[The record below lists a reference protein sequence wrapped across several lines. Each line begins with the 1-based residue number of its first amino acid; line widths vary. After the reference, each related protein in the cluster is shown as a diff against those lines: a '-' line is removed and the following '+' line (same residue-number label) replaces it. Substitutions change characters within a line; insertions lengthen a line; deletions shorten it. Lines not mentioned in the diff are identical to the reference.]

1 MKPSDCPPEPPES
14 FFSGTDPDTTIVAP
28 RQGKPATE
36 NNLDKTRGPSGSAP
50 LPPEHLGSGG
60 LSPATM
66 QMKFLPPPTQGD
78 LPVPTQ
84 SDAGVRF
91 SAGLGLSANNP
102 HESAG
107 ILMPNSGVSQDPHLL
122 SSYRIRSANGAIWTA
137 SGSTATIRAPSATT
151 VLSQLGM
158 SQLQCD
164 FYKSIADPLPPDP
177 WKKITITRL
186 TSGIPVG
193 YHKGWQF
200 DVAYPGGGGLAN
212 TTYCYITNPGSTTAK
227 TMVSANGHLETW
239 TSSVSGT
246 GLNTLRTAVY
256 REEIDG
262 ALVKHAIAT
271 WSVTPSVERER
282 LASSTLV
289 LDAGTSELTTT
300 YSYWNAPGS
309 ANDGQLLKATYPDGS
324 WSLHARDH
332 DPDNDPDTHQT
343 MELTVTPFGS
353 TTPPNVANVTTFG
366 GIAAIALNPNI
377 PSVATYVTTSDTSF
391 AYSYGHLPAGFVLS
405 QEKRIAGTLVERRV
419 FFDDHYE
426 DLNGTNPADLKI
438 LSTVG
443 DWVGSGSAA
452 IQVNMTGRN
461 GLAPSSG
468 DFTKRTSTSHVHDH
482 PNDKLTTTT
491 EGQGDSYS
499 SELFKDISISHRSDG
514 RPHRLER
521 QLNDVAYEVTQWG
534 YDAAERET
542 SRTVNGVLQE
552 SWAYPVTFTAT
563 AAVTAVT
570 HATDD
575 GTRTTTEYDAYG
587 RPVLEK
593 LHGAAAATVFSTS
606 LPAQGDIVS
615 TWAYT
620 ARAGGLPG
628 YVSTRW
634 VSAAS
639 VNRETIEEFDGA
651 GRLVYRKE
659 PDAVSRYH
667 EYTWNS
673 GGGSV
678 HSVYPGS
685 PAAHGALLSEE
696 SYHRDGTMLALSGP
710 AEVATDWLYSVPASY
725 RQITTRK
732 VAGQIVDETT
742 TDGFGR
748 IISVKAPVSVDS
760 AGNAILFTSS
770 YGWNTGGRLAWRS
783 RPQPSGGLFYEVWK
797 YYPSTG
803 EVQSGLS
810 LDTELNLVND
820 TSLRSTITATAV
832 DGSIPSLTVDGTAV
846 SIAWR
851 TESTIM
857 PTATGSSWEPTA
869 ARIRKTTLS
878 ERPVTSWLSH
888 SGDALPLT
896 YLNDGGTV
904 YTEALHRTWSTSLD
918 TLSTQR
924 RVLRNSTQYR
934 KVISRS
940 GLDYAFTSP
949 EAANIMLPYNA
960 FREPLAEMSWNAI
973 PHWPKLDVS
982 PSTGQVTGQLLPNS
996 SLYTVKYTYFTGT
1009 QDHRAGRVESA
1020 TTWKDQPTS
1029 QALGTTSY
1037 HYNAKGQVLASY
1049 GSGTTPSAYIYD
1061 GAGRMTQLRTWQSPP
1076 SLSAGTIDN
1085 DLMTAAAAAQTT
1097 TWSYSSHPTLP
1108 LVRSKQHHG
1117 RPSAVN
1123 YTYALDG
1130 SLATR
1135 DWERTDGTARL
1146 RTTYVANNF
1155 GQTQAIHY
1163 GASGGTQTFDTN
1175 HPLYTPSV
1183 LMDYDRAGRLR
1194 HRTDASG
1201 TVLNS
1206 YRYDGGLLTEFT
1218 VDGNDAPLPAGRQL
1232 RRTMDTMGRQSRL
1245 ESAWGS
1251 VLGAANFQGSATVSP
1266 YVDYYYGGA
1275 DRLTGLG
1282 SGGMTGSITRTS
1294 TTDAL
1299 SISAASVYYGTN
1311 HGTYNRI
1318 LRDAYGRPN
1327 SHLAQITNLATVRST
1342 GFTWDAD
1349 RLLTRGETDQTWNY
1363 GYDAKGQVASAHRKI
1378 GTEVAAGSQ
1387 SEYTYDEI
1395 GNRKTLKE
1403 GGGNVLGAGLRTT
1416 TYKDLTGSGGVPGAN
1431 ALNQYGSI
1439 ERPQTFDV
1447 TGKRAHGSA
1456 TIKVNGPT
1464 ALTSGDYQ
1472 PAGTGLYFRKEVAN
1486 TPTPWQMNDN
1496 YEPVQVTQ
1504 NDTELTPDQ
1513 GALQHVGPP
1522 TFSPSYDADG
1532 NLLADGRWSYTWDG
1546 ENRLIKMEALEWIQP
1561 TSSGSYLAGSSW
1573 QATRL
1578 EFRYDGFS
1586 RRISKKT
1593 TRLTGNTVASTAM
1606 EGYLY
1611 DRWNVIMISQLDPVT
1626 GAHLARKWSCLWK
1639 PDVASLPYARTS
1651 WQKAGGV
1658 GGLAWLQTGG
1668 TQNMST
1674 TYHSYYGQY
1683 VLTGNA
1689 EIQVPIMDHMGNVRH
1704 YIQLKSGTVNQ
1715 GYGNIGTMIG
1725 QVSANLEYDAFG
1737 REVRVSSLTV
1747 PPTGT
1752 PPGLVAGGLYA
1763 DALPFHFSTKFTDP
1777 ESGLNYYGYRY
1788 YDSRDGRWLSRDPIG
1803 MQGGLNIYCIVDNAP
1818 LIFGDI
1824 LGLAPGVITTTKCD
1838 CDQVEINR
1846 IATKASRDAVQ
1857 LTN

>member
-1 MKPSDCPPEPPES
+1 
-14 FFSGTDPDTTIVAP
+14 
-28 RQGKPATE
+28 
-36 NNLDKTRGPSGSAP
+36 
-50 LPPEHLGSGG
+50 
-60 LSPATM
+60 
-66 QMKFLPPPTQGD
+66 
-78 LPVPTQ
+78 
-84 SDAGVRF
+84 
-91 SAGLGLSANNP
+91 
-102 HESAG
+102 
-107 ILMPNSGVSQDPHLL
+107 
-122 SSYRIRSANGAIWTA
+122 
-137 SGSTATIRAPSATT
+137 
-151 VLSQLGM
+151 
-158 SQLQCD
+158 
-164 FYKSIADPLPPDP
+164 
-177 WKKITITRL
+177 
-186 TSGIPVG
+186 
-193 YHKGWQF
+193 
-200 DVAYPGGGGLAN
+200 
-212 TTYCYITNPGSTTAK
+212 
-227 TMVSANGHLETW
+227 
-239 TSSVSGT
+239 
-246 GLNTLRTAVY
+246 
-256 REEIDG
+256 
-262 ALVKHAIAT
+262 
-271 WSVTPSVERER
+271 
-282 LASSTLV
+282 
-289 LDAGTSELTTT
+289 
-300 YSYWNAPGS
+300 
-309 ANDGQLLKATYPDGS
+309 
-324 WSLHARDH
+324 
-332 DPDNDPDTHQT
+332 
-343 MELTVTPFGS
+343 
-353 TTPPNVANVTTFG
+353 
-366 GIAAIALNPNI
+366 
-377 PSVATYVTTSDTSF
+377 
-391 AYSYGHLPAGFVLS
+391 
-405 QEKRIAGTLVERRV
+405 
-419 FFDDHYE
+419 
-426 DLNGTNPADLKI
+426 
-438 LSTVG
+438 
-443 DWVGSGSAA
+443 
-452 IQVNMTGRN
+452 
-461 GLAPSSG
+461 
-468 DFTKRTSTSHVHDH
+468 
-482 PNDKLTTTT
+482 
-491 EGQGDSYS
+491 
-499 SELFKDISISHRSDG
+499 
-514 RPHRLER
+514 
-521 QLNDVAYEVTQWG
+521 
-534 YDAAERET
+534 
-542 SRTVNGVLQE
+542 
-552 SWAYPVTFTAT
+552 
-563 AAVTAVT
+563 
-570 HATDD
+570 
-575 GTRTTTEYDAYG
+575 
-587 RPVLEK
+587 
-593 LHGAAAATVFSTS
+593 
-606 LPAQGDIVS
+606 
-615 TWAYT
+615 
-620 ARAGGLPG
+620 
-628 YVSTRW
+628 
-634 VSAAS
+634 
-639 VNRETIEEFDGA
+639 
-651 GRLVYRKE
+651 
-659 PDAVSRYH
+659 
-667 EYTWNS
+667 
-673 GGGSV
+673 
-678 HSVYPGS
+678 
-685 PAAHGALLSEE
+685 
-696 SYHRDGTMLALSGP
+696 
-710 AEVATDWLYSVPASY
+710 
-725 RQITTRK
+725 
-732 VAGQIVDETT
+732 
-742 TDGFGR
+742 
-748 IISVKAPVSVDS
+748 
-760 AGNAILFTSS
+760 
-770 YGWNTGGRLAWRS
+770 
-783 RPQPSGGLFYEVWK
+783 
-797 YYPSTG
+797 
-803 EVQSGLS
+803 
-810 LDTELNLVND
+810 
-820 TSLRSTITATAV
+820 
-832 DGSIPSLTVDGTAV
+832 
-846 SIAWR
+846 
-851 TESTIM
+851 M

-982 PSTGQVTGQLLPNS
+982 PSTGQVMGQLLPNS

-1061 GAGRMTQLRTWQSPP
+1061 GAGRMTQLRAWQSPP

-1097 TWSYSSHPTLP
+1097 TWSYSSHPTLA

-1586 RRISKKT
+1586 RRISKPK
-1593 TRLTGNTVASTAM
+1593 
-1606 EGYLY
+1606 
-1611 DRWNVIMISQLDPVT
+1611 
-1626 GAHLARKWSCLWK
+1626 
-1639 PDVASLPYARTS
+1639 
-1651 WQKAGGV
+1651 
-1658 GGLAWLQTGG
+1658 
-1668 TQNMST
+1668 
-1674 TYHSYYGQY
+1674 
-1683 VLTGNA
+1683 
-1689 EIQVPIMDHMGNVRH
+1689 
-1704 YIQLKSGTVNQ
+1704 
-1715 GYGNIGTMIG
+1715 
-1725 QVSANLEYDAFG
+1725 
-1737 REVRVSSLTV
+1737 RENDL
-1747 PPTGT
+1747 
-1752 PPGLVAGGLYA
+1752 LVKL
-1763 DALPFHFSTKFTDP
+1763 L
-1777 ESGLNYYGYRY
+1777 
-1788 YDSRDGRWLSRDPIG
+1788 
-1803 MQGGLNIYCIVDNAP
+1803 
-1818 LIFGDI
+1818 
-1824 LGLAPGVITTTKCD
+1824 
-1838 CDQVEINR
+1838 
-1846 IATKASRDAVQ
+1846 
-1857 LTN
+1857 